1 MQSPAWNR
9 CLLLLDAMGTL
20 VKLEPPVEP
29 LRRELELRFGVR
41 VSMREAER
49 AIAAEITYYRTH
61 MDDGRDP
68 AGVAALRA
76 RCAEAL
82 RGALPPSAGLRDVDG
97 EALTEALLASLRFS
111 AFPDASAA
119 LGSARA
125 RGQRVIVVSNWD
137 SSLSHVLERVGLA
150 SLLDRVITS
159 AEVGARKPAA
169 AVFEA
174 ALAAARVTPAQALHV
189 GDSLEEDVAGARAA
203 GIAALW
209 LNRDGAGAPP
219 GVSMIRSLDELS
231 EN

>member
-1 MQSPAWNR
+1 
-9 CLLLLDAMGTL
+9 MGTL

-29 LRRELELRFGVR
+29 LRRELGRRFGVKI
-41 VSMREAER
+41 SMREARR
-49 AIAAEITYYRTH
+49 AIAAEITYYRAH
-61 MDDGRDP
+61 MNEGRDP
-68 AGVAALRA
+68 AGVNALHR

-82 RGALPPSAGLRDVDG
+82 REALPPSGGLRDVDG

-111 AFPDASAA
+111 AFPDARAA
-119 LGSARA
+119 LSSARG
-125 RGQRVIVVSNWD
+125 RGLRVIVVSNWD
-137 SSLSHVLERVGLA
+137 SSLAHVLERVGLA
-150 SLLDRVITS
+150 PLLDGVITS
-159 AEVGARKPAA
+159 AGVGARKPAA

-209 LNRDGAGAPP
+209 LNRDGLAAPP

>member
-1 MQSPAWNR
+1 
-9 CLLLLDAMGTL
+9 MGTL

-29 LRRELELRFGVR
+29 LRRELELRFGVK
-41 VSMREAER
+41 VSVSEAER
-49 AIAAEITYYRTH
+49 AIAAEITYYRAH
-61 MDDGRDP
+61 MDEGRDP
-68 AGVAALRA
+68 AGVRDLHR
-76 RCAEAL
+76 RCAETL
-82 RGALPPSAGLRDVDG
+82 REALPLSAGLRDVDG
-97 EALTEALLASLRFS
+97 EALTKALLASLRFS

-119 LGSARA
+119 LSRARD

-137 SSLSHVLERVGLA
+137 SSLAQVLERVGLA
-150 SLLDRVITS
+150 SLLDCVITS
-159 AEVGARKPAA
+159 AGVGARKPAA
-169 AVFEA
+169 AMFEA
-174 ALAAARVTPAQALHV
+174 ALAAAGVTPAQALHV

>member
-1 MQSPAWNR
+1 
-9 CLLLLDAMGTL
+9 MGTL

-41 VSMREAER
+41 VSVSEAQR
-49 AIAAEITYYRTH
+49 AIAAEITYYRAH
-61 MDDGRDP
+61 MDEGRDA
-68 AGVAALRA
+68 AGVGALRA

-82 RGALPPSAGLRDVDG
+82 RGALPPRGGLRDVDG

-111 AFPDASAA
+111 AFADASDA
-119 LGSARA
+119 LSKARH
-125 RGQRVIVVSNWD
+125 RGQQVIVVSNWD
-137 SSLSHVLERVGLA
+137 CSLAQVLERVGLA

-159 AEVGARKPAA
+159 AAVGARKPAA

-189 GDSLEEDVAGARAA
+189 GDSLEEDVAGARVV
-203 GIAALW
+203 GIAAVW
-209 LNRDGAGAPP
+209 LNRGRAAAPP

>member
-1 MQSPAWNR
+1 
-9 CLLLLDAMGTL
+9 MGTL

-41 VSMREAER
+41 VSVSEAQR
-49 AIAAEITYYRTH
+49 AIAAEITYYRAH
-61 MDDGRDP
+61 MDEGRDA
-68 AGVAALRA
+68 AGVG
-76 RCAEAL
+76 AL
-82 RGALPPSAGLRDVDG
+82 RGALPPRGGLRDVDG

-111 AFPDASAA
+111 AFADASDA
-119 LGSARA
+119 LSKARH
-125 RGQRVIVVSNWD
+125 RGQQVIVVSNWD
-137 SSLSHVLERVGLA
+137 CSLAQVLERVGLA

-159 AEVGARKPAA
+159 AAVGARKPAA

-189 GDSLEEDVAGARAA
+189 GDSLEEDVAGARVV
-203 GIAALW
+203 GIAAVW
-209 LNRDGAGAPP
+209 LNRGRAAAPP

>member
-1 MQSPAWNR
+1 MQPPGFDR

-29 LRRELELRFGVR
+29 LRRELKVRFGAG
-41 VSMREAER
+41 VSTSEAER
-49 AIAAEITYYRTH
+49 AIAAEITYYRAH
-61 MDDGRDP
+61 MDEGRDP

-82 RGALPPSAGLRDVDG
+82 RETLPPSAGLRDVDG

-119 LGSARA
+119 LSSARA

-137 SSLSHVLERVGLA
+137 SSLAQVLERVGLA

-159 AEVGARKPAA
+159 AEVGARKPAP

-174 ALAAARVTPAQALHV
+174 ALAASRVTPAQALHV

-203 GIAALW
+203 GIAAVW
-209 LNRDGAGAPP
+209 LNRDGADTPP
-219 GVSMIRSLDELS
+219 GVSMIRSLKELS